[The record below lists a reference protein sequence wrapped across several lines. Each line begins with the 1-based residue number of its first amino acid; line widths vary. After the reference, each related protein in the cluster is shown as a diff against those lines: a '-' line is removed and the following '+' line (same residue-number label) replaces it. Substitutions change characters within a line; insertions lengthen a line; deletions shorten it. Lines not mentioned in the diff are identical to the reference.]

1 MPVLHLFR
9 RLRAFTLIE
18 LLVVIAIIAILI
30 GLLLPAVQKVREA
43 AARAQCQNNLK
54 QISLATV
61 NAADTH
67 QGLLPPSFGIYPV
80 PVPSPN
86 NGDADLLVHIL
97 PFIEQQNLYN
107 LSLEPDDFANGN
119 HGFNGYNPT
128 YAEWGQAGYYNS
140 TIKTYQCPSD
150 PTLSSGWAPQQLMTS
165 VAVNG
170 QVFRLYAPPW
180 NGVPAMRFPASI
192 SDGTSVTV
200 FFTEKEAVS
209 YGGTEWA
216 PTNNVNI
223 FRDWGPLIAST
234 DNGAQTA
241 YTGVAAIFQVM
252 PPMGCNVGAR
262 WPNNGATGGCGHG
275 NVASSPHIGGINASM
290 GDGSVHFVAQ
300 GTSPWTWWYALTPA
314 GGEVLGSDW

>member
-1 MPVLHLFR
+1 MPVFQLLR
-9 RLRAFTLIE
+9 RVRAFTLIE

-43 AARAQCQNNLK
+43 ANRMSCQNNLK
-54 QISLATV
+54 QISLATI

-80 PVPSPN
+80 PVPSAY
-86 NGDADLLVHIL
+86 NGDADLFVHIL

-107 LSLEPDDFANGN
+107 LSLQPNDFVAGN
-119 HGFNGYNPT
+119 HGFNGNNPT
-128 YAEWGQAGYYNS
+128 YAEWGQPGYTNS
-140 TIKTYQCPSD
+140 VLKIYQCPSD
-150 PTLSSGWAPQQLMTS
+150 YTLNMGWAPQTEVTS
-165 VAVNG
+165 YAING

-180 NGVPAMRFPASI
+180 NGVPAMRYPASI
-192 SDGTSVTV
+192 ADGTSITV
-200 FFTEKEAVS
+200 FFTEKLAVS

-223 FRDWGPLIAST
+223 YRDWGPLIAST
-234 DNGAQTA
+234 DNGSQTA

-252 PPMGCNVGAR
+252 PPVGCNVGGR
-262 WPNNGATGGCGHG
+262 WPYNGAIGSCAHG
-275 NVASSPHIGGINASM
+275 NVASSPHTGGINAAM

-300 GTSPWTWWYALTPA
+300 GTSPSTWWWALTPA
-314 GGEVLGSDW
+314 GGEVLGPDW